1 VTASIRVSE
10 AAQLVGVSPSTL
22 REWESLGLIHPSR
35 RGRFRWFSPLDVKE
49 LQKIASLRARGYN
62 LKAIQT
68 MLHRDGS
75 TSPNPPRTSDPSANV
90 PGRTL
95 GRNLRAARR
104 RRGLSLREAAERAE
118 MSVSHLSAIERGTHN
133 ITLAGLQRLAVA
145 LGIQVSDLFGG
156 RQRRAGRVVRA
167 GARPVL
173 ETGDPGVRVESLS
186 VGARLLEPHMYVAQP
201 GGGSQGSYHHEGEEI
216 VYVLEGT
223 VEFWLNELERHVA
236 KAGDCLTFP
245 SSLRHRWLNAGP
257 DRLVMLWVNTPIT
270 F

>member
-1 VTASIRVSE
+1 MTAPLRVSE

-62 LKAIQT
+62 TKAILT
-68 MLHRDGS
+68 MLHRDGGAA
-75 TSPNPPRTSDPSANV
+75 PDPPPTSDQSASV

-118 MSVSHLSAIERGTHN
+118 MSVSHLSAIERGTRN

-156 RQRRAGRVVRA
+156 RQRRAGRVVRV

-173 ETGDPGVRVESLS
+173 ETGDPRVHVESLS
-186 VGARLLEPHMYVAQP
+186 VGAKLLEPHMYVAEP
-201 GGGSQGSYHHEGEEI
+201 GGGSEGSYHHEGEEI
-216 VYVLEGT
+216 VYILEGT
-223 VEFWLNELERHVA
+223 VEFWLNELERHVVN
-236 KAGDCLTFP
+236 AGDCLTFP
-245 SSLRHRWLNAGP
+245 STLRHRWLNAGP